1 MKTIEQNKEEYGEAI
16 SLLKKGYSKCVD
28 WYLFGI
34 LFYEMHFGNSPF
46 LSENKDDLF
55 KNWHNDRYLK
65 QCFFNLQEKF
75 DCDGIGLIEWE
86 KIADFI
92 EKYEWR

>member
-1 MKTIEQNKEEYGEAI
+1 MI
-16 SLLKKGYSKCVD
+16 LKKGYSKCVD

-55 KNWHNDRYLK
+55 KNILEKNVH
-65 QCFFNLQEKF
+65 FFPDYISKE
-75 DCDGIGLIEWE
+75 C
-86 KIADFI
+86 
-92 EKYEWR
+92 